1 MEVNSDENDRTIRVA
16 GQKEEEEEEILKKR
30 ILLHPLFSLL
40 VETHIDCI
48 KVALGEIQDNDKANG
63 KEEAKLKL
71 ETLNCADISEFDLF
85 MEAYC
90 IMLNK
95 LKEAMK
101 EPLQETESFIE
112 GMYKQLNEINENHPE
127 PNSSA

>member
-48 KVALGEIQDNDKANG
+48 K
-63 KEEAKLKL
+63 
-71 ETLNCADISEFDLF
+71 
-85 MEAYC
+85 EAYC

>member
-1 MEVNSDENDRTIRVA
+1 MHQLKIDSLFNNYNFFINISTLTYY
-16 GQKEEEEEEILKKR
+16 LKKKSSK
-30 ILLHPLFSLL
+30 SLKKFRCGL
-40 VETHIDCI
+40 
-48 KVALGEIQDNDKANG
+48 Q
-63 KEEAKLKL
+63 
-71 ETLNCADISEFDLF
+71 
-85 MEAYC
+85 EAYC